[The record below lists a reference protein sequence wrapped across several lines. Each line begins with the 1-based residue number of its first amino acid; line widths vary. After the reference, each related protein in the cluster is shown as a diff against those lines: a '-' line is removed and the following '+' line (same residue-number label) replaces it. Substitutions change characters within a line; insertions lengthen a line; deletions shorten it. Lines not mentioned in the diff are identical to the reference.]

1 MSKVLALYHIV
12 ISTKRREKTIPRE
25 LSEDLYR
32 YIWSEVKRHNCLLI
46 RIGGMSN
53 HIHLLIDLNPAVS
66 LASLVRD
73 IKANS
78 SRWLNNDDR
87 FSLFNG
93 WSDGY
98 FAETVSQSGRQNVI
112 DYIKGQYD
120 HHRYHTFS
128 EELQELFGY
137 AGLQYDHRDLT

>member
-25 LSEDLYR
+25 LSEELYR
-32 YIWSEVKRHNCLLI
+32 YIWAEVKRHNSLLI
-46 RIGGMSN
+46 RIGGVSN
-53 HIHLLIDLNPAVS
+53 HIHLLVDLNPAVS
-66 LASLVRD
+66 LANLVRD

-78 SRWLNNDDR
+78 SRWLNNDTR
-87 FSLFNG
+87 FNLFNG

-98 FAETVSQSGRQNVI
+98 FAETVSQSGRQSVI
-112 DYIKGQYD
+112 DYINGQAD
-120 HHRYHTFS
+120 HHRYRPFA

-137 AGLQYDHRDLT
+137 AGLHFDNRDLT